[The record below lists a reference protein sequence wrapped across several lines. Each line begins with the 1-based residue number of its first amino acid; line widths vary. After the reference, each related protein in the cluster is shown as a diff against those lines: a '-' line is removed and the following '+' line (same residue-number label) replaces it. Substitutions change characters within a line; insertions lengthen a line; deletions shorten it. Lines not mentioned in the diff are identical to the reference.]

1 MSAENLTVKELDKF
15 KDRLIK
21 VTCNGEITYSIR
33 KSEYQ
38 VWNEGYCEVLVR
50 AKTLGTA
57 LSAYQA
63 YCRELAA

>member
-1 MSAENLTVKELDKF
+1 MSAENLTVKGLDKF

-21 VTCNGEITYSIR
+21 VTSNGEITYSIR

-38 VWNEGYCEVLVR
+38 VWDEGYCEVLTR
-50 AKTLGTA
+50 TSTLRTA

>member
-1 MSAENLTVKELDKF
+1 MSAEDLTVKGLDKF
-15 KDRLIK
+15 KDRLVK

-33 KSEYQ
+33 EGEYQ
-38 VWNEGYCEVLVR
+38 VWNEGYSEVLMR
-50 AKTLGTA
+50 TMTLKTA